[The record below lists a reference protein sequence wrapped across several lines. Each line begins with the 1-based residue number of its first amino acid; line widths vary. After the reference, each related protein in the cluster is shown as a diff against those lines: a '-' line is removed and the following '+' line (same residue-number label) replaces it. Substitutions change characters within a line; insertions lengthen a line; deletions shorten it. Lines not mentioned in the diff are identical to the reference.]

1 MQFFGVGFRGK
12 YFLIS
17 KIITSVCFKRGKVLI
32 KKNMYIS
39 TYKVNQN
46 TYILSKQFEY
56 HFFFLKSQFVNR
68 YAPSID

>member
-1 MQFFGVGFRGK
+1 
-12 YFLIS
+12 
-17 KIITSVCFKRGKVLI
+17 
-32 KKNMYIS
+32 MYII